1 MDKKIIRGAALA
13 AVMGLC
19 AAAGQA
25 KDGNDGNRGQ
35 GAGGNNVPKQQQQ
48 QQHQKQRQQQ
58 QQEQQHQQEKKKKQE
73 HQEQQK
79 QRQQS
84 PANSENMKKRGEDSD
99 NARDGGDGDGKKKP
113 AKAAHD
119 SNESGEG
126 RKRQGD
132 GEADDAGKAK
142 AAQSK
147 GDKDGNEGERQEAVD
162 HREKNQARRIH
173 NGVKHGQLT
182 PEEIDKL
189 DAQEKALSDAEAKF
203 KSDGKLTRDESRQ
216 LQKQLNEASEQ
227 IWASRHDTE
236 GNQRSVVRLGKEV
249 VARDDLTQRI
259 ESGELA
265 GPEARKFAA
274 DFRKMIAM
282 KKRLSGDDLSD
293 EQRAKVQD
301 EYDEMLGNYFQI
313 NEDKQSNEK

>member
-1 MDKKIIRGAALA
+1 MDRQIIRAAVLAAAL
-13 AVMGLC
+13 GLC
-19 AAAGQA
+19 AAAVEA
-25 KDGNDGNRGQ
+25 KDGNDGNHGQ
-35 GAGGNNVPKQQQQ
+35 GAGGNNAPKQQQQ
-48 QQHQKQRQQQ
+48 QQHQKQPQQQQQ
-58 QQEQQHQQEKKKKQE
+58 QQEQKKKKQG

-79 QRQQS
+79 QRQQP
-84 PANSENMKKRGEDSD
+84 PANPENMKKRGEDSD
-99 NARDGGDGDGKKKP
+99 NAREGDGDGKKKP
-113 AKAAHD
+113 AKAAQD
-119 SNESGEG
+119 SNESGDG
-126 RKRQGD
+126 HKRQGD
-132 GEADDAGKAK
+132 GESDDADKTK

-147 GDKDGNEGERQEAVD
+147 GDKDGNEGDRQQAVD

-182 PEEIDKL
+182 PEEIGKL

-203 KSDGKLTRDESRQ
+203 KSDGKLTRDESRE

-236 GNQRSVVRLGKEV
+236 GNQRSVVRLGKDV
-249 VARDDLTQRI
+249 IARDDLTQRI
-259 ESGELA
+259 ESGELT

-274 DFRKMIAM
+274 DFRKMITM

-313 NEDKQSNEK
+313 NEEKQSNEK